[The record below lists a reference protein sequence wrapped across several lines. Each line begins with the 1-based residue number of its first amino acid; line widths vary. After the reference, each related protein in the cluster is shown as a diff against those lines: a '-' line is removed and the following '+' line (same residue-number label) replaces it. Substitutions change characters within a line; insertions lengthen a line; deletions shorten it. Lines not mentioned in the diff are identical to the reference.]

1 MCYIRGKKVVVDR
14 QRVKR
19 EVSMKKYI
27 LGALVFA
34 LSVNSL
40 ISEEP
45 VAKEEKL
52 ILGVTVLKKDIEDAG
67 KLNRLLKVN
76 ATNQIVLKDLGIF
89 IGKLKKYYNL
99 QGLENLLKKYKEK
112 EFSILIPLIE
122 NLIEKNTALLKAVA
136 EGNLEQANDWL
147 AAGADPNARAKSDF
161 TALML
166 AALKGNQE
174 IIKVLLDAGADK
186 NIKAGIIKKQTASD
200 VAKKEGKTEVV
211 ELIRVYRPKPKKATQ
226 V

>member
-1 MCYIRGKKVVVDR
+1 M
-14 QRVKR
+14 
-19 EVSMKKYI
+19 
-27 LGALVFA
+27 
-34 LSVNSL
+34 
-40 ISEEP
+40 
-45 VAKEEKL
+45 
-52 ILGVTVLKKDIEDAG
+52 
-67 KLNRLLKVN
+67 
-76 ATNQIVLKDLGIF
+76 
-89 IGKLKKYYNL
+89 
-99 QGLENLLKKYKEK
+99 
-112 EFSILIPLIE
+112 
-122 NLIEKNTALLKAVA
+122 
-136 EGNLEQANDWL
+136 NDWL